1 MCSTRVLKSLVA
13 LLAAVVVVCS
23 YSAATLAQSADQS
36 QEAKMRVLQERIDA
50 LSKELKDIKEEQ
62 AKTTKTVST
71 VDKAWNTFIK
81 GFFGTLDGS
90 IDYTTK
96 GMNDMVAYHW
106 GSAPDGGPPYVN
118 NGPKSPPFGRV
129 SWMAMMSSNGSN
141 IGYRGSHKIGSSDVD
156 FIYQVSAAID
166 LEVGQV
172 SETTGRHGTPRE
184 LEVPIHWKA
193 AERAGLFPVMNAELA
208 VYPLT
213 ATETQLDFQGRYEPP
228 MGPLGSAIDAAVG
241 HRIAE
246 AAVHRFIVE
255 VAQYL
260 RATLGQ

>member
-1 MCSTRVLKSLVA
+1 MSRDVRSFDYVNHPYERVRDA
-13 LLAAVVVVCS
+13 LMADATGVFRS
-23 YSAATLAQSADQS
+23 ATKAATSRAESVASVL
-36 QEAKMRVLQERIDA
+36 RV
-50 LSKELKDIKEEQ
+50 
-62 AKTTKTVST
+62 
-71 VDKAWNTFIK
+71 
-81 GFFGTLDGS
+81 
-90 IDYTTK
+90 
-96 GMNDMVAYHW
+96 
-106 GSAPDGGPPYVN
+106 
-118 NGPKSPPFGRV
+118 
-129 SWMAMMSSNGSN
+129 
-141 IGYRGSHKIGSSDVD
+141 DVGA
-156 FIYQVSAAID
+156 IQVSAAID

-193 AERAGLFPVMNAELA
+193 AERAGLFPVMNGELA

-260 RATLGQ
+260 RSTLGQ